1 MKKRG
6 QNLVRNLPLMI
17 VCSIWV
23 LLIFVILGYVLAAS
37 LSTSRDIFLGTVLK
51 YDTGIHWKNYATAW
65 SKQKLYIFFFNS
77 VIYAAVTVVGS
88 VTFASMGAYVQ
99 SRYRFPGNNVI
110 KRILLVCISLFS

>member
-17 VCSIWV
+17 VWV

-51 YDTGIHWKNYATAW
+51 YDTGVHWKNYATA
-65 SKQKLYIFFFNS
+65 
-77 VIYAAVTVVGS
+77 
-88 VTFASMGAYVQ
+88 
-99 SRYRFPGNNVI
+99 
-110 KRILLVCISLFS
+110 